1 MSEQL
6 QVTTTTDEPW
16 PVALTPGVVEA
27 TSIANEIDR
36 LIKSVQDPRGLL
48 FWLSGW
54 FKGQTIFAGT
64 GRIGAEQFLQAL
76 QAANS
81 PTNSYYGRK

>member
-6 QVTTTTDEPW
+6 QIATTTQDAW
-16 PVALTPGVVEA
+16 PVPLTPGVVEA

-54 FKGQTIFAGT
+54 FQGQTIFAGP

-76 QAANS
+76 QTAAG
-81 PTNSYYGRK
+81 PTNSYYGEK

>member
-6 QVTTTTDEPW
+6 QVSTTTQDGWTVP
-16 PVALTPGVVEA
+16 LTPGVVEA

-54 FKGQTIFAGT
+54 FQGQTIFAGT
-64 GRIGAEQFLQAL
+64 GRIGAEEFMKAL

-81 PTNSYYGRK
+81 PTNCYYKR